1 MASIISLYFKI
12 EFRLRFYACRDR
24 KKLYRFYAS
33 NRIKIEFV
41 LAHGI
46 RNKTV
51 LFLFSPNITLK
62 IFHLLSNEP
71 IEIYSR
77 VTAVDTLL

>member
-1 MASIISLYFKI
+1 MNFDYGFMHA
-12 EFRLRFYACRDR
+12 ENG
-24 KKLYRFYAS
+24 KKPYRFYAS